1 MTIIHLLI
9 CLGSGGAEH
18 FVLELAKQ
26 NKLQGYNVYVI
37 SISSID
43 RIKQKFIDNG
53 ITTIVLG
60 VNKPTQVITGLKK
73 LLAIVNE
80 NKKVL
85 IHAHMFHAAM
95 FGCVIKLLKPSVP
108 LIFTL
113 NNTYVK
119 RWYRRV
125 IFFLTRPLRNADIIL
140 SEDSRKW
147 YQKSDSVVISNG
159 IDISR
164 FQLPHHPPELF
175 TILFVGRME
184 EQKNPFYLIDLVLLL
199 KEKYAFK
206 INIVGVGGLKDQL
219 IKKIA
224 ENKIEAYFNYMG
236 YRKDIPEL
244 LSQSHCFIM
253 PSLWEG
259 MPVALLEAGAAGVP
273 VIATPVGCIPTILNN
288 ENGYLADI
296 STFHLAVQNV
306 IDNYTEALNK
316 ALVLKKEVEGN
327 YDIYSNSLRHI
338 ELYQK
343 VLKKLIF

>member
-9 CLGSGGAEH
+9 GLGSGGAEH
-18 FVLELAKQ
+18 FVLELANQ
-26 NKLQGYNVYVI
+26 NKLQGYKVYVI

-43 RIKQKFIDNG
+43 RIKKKFIDNG
-53 ITTIVLG
+53 ITTISLG
-60 VNKPTQVITGLKK
+60 VNKPTQVVAGFKK
-73 LLAIVNE
+73 LLAIVNDNE
-80 NKKVL
+80 EVL

-95 FGCVIKLLKPSVP
+95 FGCFIKLLKPSVP
-108 LIFTL
+108 LVFTL
-113 NNTYVK
+113 NNNYVK
-119 RWYRRV
+119 RWYRRL

-140 SEDSRKW
+140 SENSRQW

-164 FQLPHHPPELF
+164 FQLPHNPPELF
-175 TILFVGRME
+175 TILVVGRLQ
-184 EQKNPFYLIDLVLLL
+184 EQKNPFYFVDLVLLL
-199 KEKYAFK
+199 KEKYSFK
-206 INIVGVGGLKDQL
+206 INVVGVGGLKDQL

-224 ENKIEAYFNYMG
+224 EKKIEGYFNFLG
-236 YRKDIPEL
+236 YREDIPEL
-244 LSQSHCFIM
+244 LSQSHCLIM

-273 VIATPVGCIPTILNN
+273 VIATPVGSIPAILNN
-288 ENGYLADI
+288 ENGYVADI

-306 IDNYTEALNK
+306 IDNYAEALNK
-316 ALVLKKEVEGN
+316 ASVLKKEVEGN

-343 VLKKLIF
+343 VLKKVIF